1 MRGKCQGTSL
11 IHDPAVRHYC
21 FEVIAQLGK
30 NWSARTFRDGISV
43 KLYEAGFLKVGT
55 IGRST
60 ATYYLRS
67 IGMVLLSKDGHE
79 RPDTVAYR
87 KTYISVLKDFQGRE
101 TSYDGK
107 DLQLE
112 IPPIQT
118 SLPRVI
124 RVYHDECIYAS
135 HEGVIQL
142 WVHEGVDGKY
152 KKPRGEIV
160 MASGFICR

>member
-1 MRGKCQGTSL
+1 M
-11 IHDPAVRHYC
+11 VRHFC

-30 NWSARTFRDGISV
+30 NWSARTFRDRISV
-43 KLYEAGFLKVGT
+43 KLYESGFLKLGT
-55 IGRST
+55 KIGRST

-67 IGMVLLSKDGHE
+67 IGMVLVHPKKGIYKDGHE

-87 KTYISVLKDFQGRE
+87 KIYTSVLKEFQHRK
-101 TSYDGK
+101 TTYVGK
-107 DLQLE
+107 DLQIENQPQL
-112 IPPIQT
+112 T
-118 SLPRVI
+118 SDPVAI

-160 MASGFICR
+160 MASGFICRYKHCHST